1 MATRRLGAE
10 LLVLAIALGGC
21 GRSAP
26 SAESGAAPAVPVRVV
41 TARART
47 VDRTVDV
54 VGALVANQE
63 AKLAAE
69 VDGQVKEVLVDLGDR
84 VKAGQV
90 LVRIDTDLP
99 AASLREAEVRYRNGV
114 GDAERAERLR
124 REGVTSEQETDRLR
138 TTRDAARAARDV
150 LALRVERA
158 TVRSPLAGAVTS
170 RSVDVGDY
178 ARVGTPLVTVVD
190 DRVLRLRG
198 EVAERFV
205 PELQVGQ
212 EVHGEVDAF
221 PGLTVRGRVA
231 RLNAALDSKNRSL
244 TLEAEIDNSDGRLRP
259 GFFVRGT
266 VLTQRGITTVSV
278 PASVVQSFA
287 GVSHVYVLS
296 DNVARSREIQLG
308 SRFEDDVE
316 IVSGVVAGESVI
328 ASGLTRIH
336 DGSPVAVEAPAA
348 RSS

>member
-26 SAESGAAPAVPVRVV
+26 SAESAAAPAVPVRVV

-47 VDRTVDV
+47 VDRTVDI

-90 LVRIDTDLP
+90 LVRIDADLP

-114 GDAERAERLR
+114 GDAER
-124 REGVTSEQETDRLR
+124 V
-138 TTRDAARAARDV
+138 
-150 LALRVERA
+150 
-158 TVRSPLAGAVTS
+158 
-170 RSVDVGDY
+170 
-178 ARVGTPLVTVVD
+178 
-190 DRVLRLRG
+190 
-198 EVAERFV
+198 V
-205 PELQVGQ
+205 PEIQVGQ

-316 IVSGVVAGESVI
+316 IVS
-328 ASGLTRIH
+328 
-336 DGSPVAVEAPAA
+336 
-348 RSS
+348 

>member
-1 MATRRLGAE
+1 M
-10 LLVLAIALGGC
+10 
-21 GRSAP
+21 
-26 SAESGAAPAVPVRVV
+26 
-41 TARART
+41 
-47 VDRTVDV
+47 
-54 VGALVANQE
+54 
-63 AKLAAE
+63 
-69 VDGQVKEVLVDLGDR
+69 
-84 VKAGQV
+84 
-90 LVRIDTDLP
+90 
-99 AASLREAEVRYRNGV
+99 
-114 GDAERAERLR
+114 
-124 REGVTSEQETDRLR
+124 
-138 TTRDAARAARDV
+138 
-150 LALRVERA
+150 
-158 TVRSPLAGAVTS
+158 
-170 RSVDVGDY
+170 
-178 ARVGTPLVTVVD
+178 
-190 DRVLRLRG
+190 
-198 EVAERFV
+198 
-205 PELQVGQ
+205 
-212 EVHGEVDAF
+212 
-221 PGLTVRGRVA
+221 A

-259 GFFVRGT
+259 GFFVRGA